1 MCNFRNKLP
10 IWWVYYISYVVIHQ
24 SLYTHGSFP
33 VFLCEGLDFTN
44 LYLEVIDFRNCTG
57 AIQKHNWPPQEVF
70 LHVYLIQV
78 DFTGV
83 DLSNADFT
91 QLNIPANRTGLT
103 WKQVKSAKYMWI
115 LLCRPWFLA
124 SLAYSTVP
132 RKSGLPF

>member
-44 LYLEVIDFRNCTG
+44 LFLEVIDFRNCTG
-57 AIQKHNWPPQEVF
+57 AIQKHNWPPQEAF

-91 QLNIPANRTGLT
+91 LPTMVLGVFSVFYCPKKIRA
-103 WKQVKSAKYMWI
+103 
-115 LLCRPWFLA
+115 LLLIWRMLKKTRYWLA
-124 SLAYSTVP
+124 
-132 RKSGLPF
+132 